1 MMKSKDLTHLIH
13 QASGF
18 WNIFPYR
25 ITHIII
31 SLYMA
36 PFSLKYLDMAPVRV
50 HIIEK
55 YDAWV
60 GALSNCYVSKTEKIG
75 YGKH

>member
-1 MMKSKDLTHLIH
+1 MKGIMMKSKNLTRLIH
-13 QASGF
+13 QTSGF
-18 WNIFPYR
+18 WNISPYR

-31 SLYMA
+31 YLYKA

-60 GALSNCYVSKTEKIG
+60 DALSNCYVCKR
-75 YGKH
+75 